1 MRPFV
6 VSLLA
11 LFAASCSSPFEAP
24 VAHTPVTVTRLRSEP
39 FSFTYFSQLRRPER
53 LVIRDQATWV
63 DAWASLWPT
72 FAPIPAPP
80 NVDFKNEMIVFVA
93 LGERSTG
100 GYSIVVDSAGTNAQ
114 GVTVWIGTSS
124 PGPQCFTTQAFTQPV
139 DIARLPRIDAP
150 VHFVETSRIA
160 ECQ

>member
-11 LFAASCSSPFEAP
+11 LVAAGCSSPLDAP

-39 FSFTYFSQLRRPER
+39 SSFTYFSQLRQPER
-53 LVIRDQATWV
+53 LVIRNQAAWV
-63 DAWASLWPT
+63 SAWASLWPT

-80 NVDFKNEMIVFVA
+80 NVDFNSEMIVFVA
-93 LGERSTG
+93 LGERPTG
-100 GYSIVVDSAGTNAQ
+100 GYTILVDSAGASAN

-124 PGPQCFTTQAFTQPV
+124 PGLHCVTTQALTQPV
-139 DIARLPRIDAP
+139 DIARLPRTDAP
-150 VHFVETSRIA
+150 VHFEEASRVVD
-160 ECQ
+160 CQ